1 MKKGLLTLGD
11 KQYYLN
17 EKDGILTPNIAVID
31 GKKFFIDN
39 EGNRH
44 VGWKKIGLDWYYFSK
59 EDGMKTGWVKDGVW
73 YYLNGSG
80 AMQTGWQKVDGTWYY
95 LNSSGAMQTGWI
107 NQGGTWYYL
116 AGSGAMRI
124 GWYQVSGKWYY
135 SYPSGALAVNTTIDG
150 YTVNANGEWM

>member
-1 MKKGLLTLGD
+1 MVSSKPKVIKSIISRTVKKLLVD
-11 KQYYLN
+11 
-17 EKDGILTPNIAVID
+17 
-31 GKKFFIDN
+31 KKFFIDD

-59 EDGMKTGWVKDGVW
+59 EDGMKTGWVKDGLWYYLDETGVMKTGWKQVDGVW

-80 AMQTGWQKVDGTWYY
+80 EMQTGWLQD
-95 LNSSGAMQTGWI
+95 
-107 NQGGTWYYL
+107 GGTWYYL
-116 AGSGAMRI
+116 AGSGAMKT

-150 YTVNANGEWM
+150 YTVNANGEWV